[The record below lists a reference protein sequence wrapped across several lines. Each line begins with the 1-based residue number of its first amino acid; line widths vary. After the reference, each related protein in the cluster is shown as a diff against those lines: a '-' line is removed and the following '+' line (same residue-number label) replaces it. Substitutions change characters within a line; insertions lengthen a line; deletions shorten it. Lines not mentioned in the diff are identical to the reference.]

1 MKGHGLT
8 ILLIDHDMDL
18 VQQVADRITV
28 LNFGRRIAD
37 GPPAKVLR
45 NPKVVTAYLGNG
57 KANSLSG
64 YKPLPL
70 RSL

>member
-18 VQQVADRITV
+18 VQRITV

-45 NPKVVTAYLGNG
+45 NPKVVTAYLGNV
-57 KANSLSG
+57 KANSSSG